1 MTDTTTTGISAS
13 DLIEELSDIKDR
25 RTELDQ
31 RRDQI
36 IKTLMRSK
44 APVPRAEIA
53 AAAGLREARLYQIA
67 PGGRKPLTPLMV
79 SSPMLPELNDE
90 DIESLPR
97 FEAGDDTELVELIA
111 ARINEKSQ
119 LMSEWGILAFVRAI
133 RDQFPDRTFD
143 PSDHEQQDAV
153 ARCVGYSGGGT
164 RLRMARLVMEG
175 LALHA

>member
-1 MTDTTTTGISAS
+1 MTDTTMTSISAS
-13 DLIEELSDIKDR
+13 DLLEELNDIKGR

-53 AAAGLREARLYQIA
+53 AAAGIKGARLYQIA
-67 PGGRKPLTPLMV
+67 PGGRKPLTHVML

-90 DIESLPR
+90 ESLPR
-97 FEAGDDTELVELIA
+97 FDGGDDTQLVELIA
-111 ARINEKSQ
+111 ARINGKSR
-119 LMSEWGILAFVRAI
+119 LMSEWSILAFVRAI

-153 ARCVGYSGGGT
+153 ARCVGYGAGST